1 MESKGINMIPETK
14 LNAIKSLRG
23 NLSTGYLRELPSS
36 DLLFYNS
43 KNLKNFRIAY

>member
-14 LNAIKSLRG
+14 LNAVKKALEETF
-23 NLSTGYLRELPSS
+23 STSYLKELPSS

-43 KNLKNFRIAY
+43 KNLKNI